1 VDLDDTPQQA
11 TYRAEVRAW
20 LEQHKGEAPV
30 VAGPDAIEDEDQMLA
45 ARRAWQGKLAEGG
58 LAG

>member
-30 VAGPDAIEDEDQMLA
+30 VAGPDASVPVLPVNSY
-45 ARRAWQGKLAEGG
+45 
-58 LAG
+58 